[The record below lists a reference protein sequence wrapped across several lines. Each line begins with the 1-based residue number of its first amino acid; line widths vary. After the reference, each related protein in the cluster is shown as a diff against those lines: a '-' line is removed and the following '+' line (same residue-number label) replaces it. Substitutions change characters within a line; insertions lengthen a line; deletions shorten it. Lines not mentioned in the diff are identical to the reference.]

1 MSQRAKRAVEE
12 PHHLATPTRSPTRSR
27 FITSS
32 LRYSFTSRRLCSCH
46 QRRGRAYSPARG
58 LWVNS
63 WRRPIY
69 FLPFS
74 LLLNRILFCVKFL
87 FLYFLSSM
95 KGKKHARKSVRS
107 GNPAETDKGVANWN
121 WCTGRRYCGRVICDQ
136 AFLSFPMQ
144 NLLVNKTVSFVI
156 IVNK

>member
-32 LRYSFTSRRLCSCH
+32 LRYSFTSRRLCSCL
-46 QRRGRAYSPARG
+46 QRRGRACSQARG
-58 LWVNS
+58 TWVNS

-74 LLLNRILFCVKFL
+74 LLLNRILFASISSFCTSRRAWREKSMRGKVSEVAGNQQKQIKGSLTLTETGELEGGTEEQWSASRL
-87 FLYFLSSM
+87 FFLSPCRTCSLI
-95 KGKKHARKSVRS
+95 RL
-107 GNPAETDKGVANWN
+107 
-121 WCTGRRYCGRVICDQ
+121 C
-136 AFLSFPMQ
+136 
-144 NLLVNKTVSFVI
+144 NLW
-156 IVNK
+156 

>member
-12 PHHLATPTRSPTRSR
+12 RHHLATPTRSR

-32 LRYSFTSRRLCSCH
+32 LHYSFTSRRLCSCH
-46 QRRGRAYSPARG
+46 QRRGRACSQAWG

-74 LLLNRILFCVKFL
+74 LLLDRILFCVKFL
-87 FLYFLSSM
+87 FLYFPSSL
-95 KGKKHARKSVRS
+95 KRKKNHARKSVRS
-107 GNPAETDKGVANWN
+107 GNPAETVKGVANWN
-121 WCTGRRYCGRVICDQ
+121 WCTGRMYWGRVICDQ

-144 NLLVNKTVSFVI
+144 NLLVNKTV
-156 IVNK
+156 

>member
-32 LRYSFTSRRLCSCH
+32 LHYSFTSRRLCSGR
-46 QRRGRAYSPARG
+46 QRRGRACSQGRG
-58 LWVNS
+58 IWVNS

-74 LLLNRILFCVKFL
+74 LLLNRILFASSSSFCTFCRAWREKSMRGKVSEVPGIQQKQIKGSLTETGALEGGTEEGWSASRL
-87 FLYFLSSM
+87 FFLSPCRTCPLIRLC
-95 KGKKHARKSVRS
+95 HL
-107 GNPAETDKGVANWN
+107 W
-121 WCTGRRYCGRVICDQ
+121 
-136 AFLSFPMQ
+136 
-144 NLLVNKTVSFVI
+144 
-156 IVNK
+156 